1 MMKLLTVMISKLE
14 SSKPIIVLGAGG
26 HSKVLIEALRM
37 SDRPILGITDPNKI
51 KASEFYGIKV
61 LGDDDAVLKYSP
73 DEVLLVNGIGIMP
86 DNNIRFK
93 INQRMKENGF
103 LFTSVIHPSAVIAS
117 DVEINEGTQIM
128 AGVVIQPGVHIGQ
141 SCIINTGVI
150 IDHDCVIND
159 GCHLAPGVSLSGNV
173 TVGRRTHIGTG
184 ASIIQAITIGE
195 GCIVA
200 AGSVVYEDVYPNTK
214 YIQMRNKRLEEL
226 P

>member
-1 MMKLLTVMISKLE
+1 MKLLTVMISKLE

-26 HSKVLIEALRM
+26 HAKVIIEALRM

-86 DNNIRFK
+86 DNNVRLK

-103 LFTSVIHPSAVIAS
+103 LFTPVIHPSAVIAS
-117 DVEINEGTQIM
+117 DVEISGGSQIM
-128 AGVVIQPGVHIGQ
+128 AGVVIQPGVYIGQ

-159 GCHLAPGVSLSGNV
+159 DCHLAPGVSLSGNV
-173 TVGRRTHIGTG
+173 TVGMRTHVGTG

-195 GCIVA
+195 DCIVA
-200 AGSVVYEDVYPNTK
+200 AGSIVYKDIEAGKK
-214 YIQMRNKRLEEL
+214 YIEKSRK
-226 P
+226 